1 MDGRPILLVEDDDA
15 IRQAMAML
23 LMGEG
28 YPVQTA
34 TNGAEGL
41 RAIEGMPPSLVV
53 LDMNMPVLDGRG
65 FAAQAKARGFAQPI
79 LVITATRDN
88 AARAA
93 TDIGAAG
100 YLGKV
105 SAHRFP
111 RGGRDSARGV
121 SRWQYSAL
129 SKLVRGVDR
138 SGGSQPDEGSWRAE
152 LKQPGGCCRHGRPN
166 RPGPKQSAVEI
177 APPRTPRV
185 PADSKTYPPQRTR
198 IAARSNSRG

>member
-1 MDGRPILLVEDDDA
+1 MDGRPILLVEDDEA

-41 RAIEGMPPSLVV
+41 RAIERMPPSLVV

-65 FAAQAKARGFAQPI
+65 FAAQAKARGFEQPI

-93 TDIGAAG
+93 TDIGAAA
-100 YLGKV
+100 YLGKP
-105 SAHRFP
+105 FQLT
-111 RGGRDSARGV
+111 DF
-121 SRWQYSAL
+121 L
-129 SKLVRGVDR
+129 
-138 SGGSQPDEGSWRAE
+138 E
-152 LKQPGGCCRHGRPN
+152 
-166 RPGPKQSAVEI
+166 AVETL
-177 APPRTPRV
+177 R
-185 PADSKTYPPQRTR
+185 
-198 IAARSNSRG
+198 AA